1 MARPV
6 DPDQVRDAYR
16 DPAAA
21 RRYAQKHRRTWLRRV
36 MARREARLIHRAL
49 EGAGARPPVLDAPCG
64 TGRFLPVVGSVGPVV
79 GMDASAEMIA
89 VARNGGSGSA
99 TAGRDA
105 AFVLAAYPHLP
116 FGSAS
121 FGAVVCSRYLH
132 HLAGDQDLLAALV
145 ELARVTR
152 GPIVASLF
160 LTGNVQ
166 AVVRRAKDRAR
177 GVARRFVL
185 APARLRRLAGAAGL
199 RVTRRRSLVPGLS
212 ALHVI
217 TLTPAGAA

>member
-1 MARPV
+1 MVRSI

-21 RRYAQKHRRTWLRRV
+21 RRYAHKHRRTWLRRV
-36 MARREARLIHRAL
+36 MARREERLIRRAL

-64 TGRFLPVVGSVGPVV
+64 TGRFLPVVGSVGRVV

-89 VARNGGSGSA
+89 EARSVDPGSA
-99 TAGRDA
+99 TGSRDA

-116 FGSAS
+116 FGSES
-121 FGAVVCSRYLH
+121 FGAIVCSRYLH
-132 HLAGDQDLLAALV
+132 HLATDRDLLAALV
-145 ELARVTR
+145 ELARVSR

-166 AVVRRAKDRAR
+166 ALGRRAKDRAR
-177 GVARRFVL
+177 GVARRFVF

-212 ALHVI
+212 ALHVV
-217 TLTPAGAA
+217 TLMPAGAS